1 MSFECDPHALE
12 VFSAQL
18 SIDVNWIIEPFA
30 LSDSSGFAEFNIWAL
45 GSGQSSLKR
54 ASESGPYF
62 ETIDTSE
69 IQKTAVQ
76 TRRFDEVI
84 TSESLEGFRCLLK
97 IDVQGAEMAVLH
109 GVGDLLCKFAAIEIE
124 LALCDFYESND
135 MVEDVLKYLRLK
147 GFDPFTIQTERWGGN
162 NGTLAGGLD
171 CDVLLVN
178 RNLIGKV
185 K

>member
-12 VFSAQL
+12 VLSAQL

-84 TSESLEGFRCLLK
+84 TSEKS
-97 IDVQGAEMAVLH
+97 
-109 GVGDLLCKFAAIEIE
+109 
-124 LALCDFYESND
+124 
-135 MVEDVLKYLRLK
+135 
-147 GFDPFTIQTERWGGN
+147 
-162 NGTLAGGLD
+162 
-171 CDVLLVN
+171 
-178 RNLIGKV
+178 
-185 K
+185 